1 MEEEEEEGVGCES
14 GGKKG
19 PRTALFVG
27 FSRRGPCG
35 SWRLWGRAAYSP
47 CSPRQNA
54 AQEDRKEAGL
64 FFMEPLSVCL
74 TARLKQSNSTVR
86 QREREEVRGSVRE
99 RERERCA
106 PQALQLFATS
116 REKLR
121 LYASMPFCSHDL
133 HFGAKRKQVTA
144 AEV

>member
-1 MEEEEEEGVGCES
+1 MFIRPAVPVIWQQRVA
-14 GGKKG
+14 GGGGGGDVNWGEKKG

-54 AQEDRKEAGL
+54 AQEDRKEARL
-64 FFMEPLSVCL
+64 FFMDSLSVCL

-86 QREREEVRGSVRE
+86 EKGERGKRVL
-99 RERERCA
+99 CA
-106 PQALQLFATS
+106 TL
-116 REKLR
+116 
-121 LYASMPFCSHDL
+121 
-133 HFGAKRKQVTA
+133 
-144 AEV
+144 

>member
-1 MEEEEEEGVGCES
+1 MGCEL

-27 FSRRGPCG
+27 FSRRGPRG

-64 FFMEPLSVCL
+64 FFMDALSVCL

-99 RERERCA
+99 RERDVRHKHYNCSQHQEKNCIFSRLRTNAWMPRCG
-106 PQALQLFATS
+106 
-116 REKLR
+116 
-121 LYASMPFCSHDL
+121 HDL
-133 HFGAKRKQVTA
+133 HFSVKPVCVTA

>member
-1 MEEEEEEGVGCES
+1 MHYTTTFKYHAQAYLINKLTKNSENWCRKGSKQETWRERLFIHPAAPVIWQQRVAGGGGGGDVNC

-54 AQEDRKEAGL
+54 AQEDRKEARL
-64 FFMEPLSVCL
+64 FFMDALSV
-74 TARLKQSNSTVR
+74 
-86 QREREEVRGSVRE
+86 
-99 RERERCA
+99 
-106 PQALQLFATS
+106 
-116 REKLR
+116 
-121 LYASMPFCSHDL
+121 
-133 HFGAKRKQVTA
+133 
-144 AEV
+144 